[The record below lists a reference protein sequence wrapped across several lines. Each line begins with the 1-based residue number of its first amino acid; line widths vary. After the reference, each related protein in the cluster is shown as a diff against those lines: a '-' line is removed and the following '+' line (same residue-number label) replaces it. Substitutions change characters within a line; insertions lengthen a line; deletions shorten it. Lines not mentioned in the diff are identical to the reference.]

1 VSSKDVSDVS
11 RHGEKFSL
19 SPSHPFQRYFWLL
32 QVVVGLLLAFT
43 ACAENANFVPGRI
56 LVKPRLQL
64 SDVELENR
72 LSAHGASQRHAFPR
86 SRIRVITLP
95 EEKTEAALAALRRD
109 PDIEFAERDYIAHAS
124 LAVNDPYVVAGTEW
138 HLAKIAADQAWDF
151 TTGASNVVVAVL
163 DSGVN
168 AAHPDLAGRLL
179 QGYDFVSNDS
189 NPADDFGHGTAVT
202 GTIVAAGNNGLGVAG
217 VAFGCEVLPVKV
229 MDASGSATHSCIAQG
244 IEYAVQQGARVIN
257 LSLGGD
263 FTSSTLQDAIDYAWS
278 NNVVVV
284 ASAGN
289 NGGTVPQYPAACD
302 HVVGVAATEPD
313 DSKAWF
319 SSYGSWVALFAP
331 GDNIWTT
338 QRDLTNAYGRWAGTS
353 FSSPIVAGVA
363 ALVASANPS
372 LSNTQIVNILEQTA
386 DDLGAPGFDSMFS
399 FGRVNAFRAVASA
412 APQAADQNSSNG
424 LGAAVPPTVTV
435 AGPTDAAALGATV
448 SLAATATAPSGSVT
462 NVQFF
467 ANGAPLS
474 SVSAPPFAVNWT
486 PVQAGS
492 YSVVAVAIDQQGLSA
507 ASAPVIVNVV
517 PPDTN
522 PPTVAILAGP
532 ANGARL
538 VAGLVTL
545 SGTAR
550 DNAGI
555 DHVEVQVNNG
565 PVQMVQGAASWT
577 ASVPLVPGVN
587 VIHVR
592 SVDLT
597 GNVSVDA
604 TRTVSYVVTAPL
616 VVQTNGWGRVGP
628 NLNGALLELGKTYS
642 VRAIPGPGQIFAG
655 WSGGASSS
663 PVLTF
668 VMQSNL
674 TLTANFV
681 PSPFPVVKGAFA
693 GLFADTNGVTPV
705 SSGYVTFNVT
715 PMGAF
720 SGRVQ
725 LGGMRY
731 PFHGQFDLTGNA
743 TLSLNRYW
751 LPSLALNL
759 HVDLTGGTDQANGS
773 LSDGNWNAV
782 VTADR
787 NVFNAQ
793 SNPASQA
800 GKRAFVLQSAEPSVG
815 TAAVGVTWTSLN
827 GVTTV
832 RGKLHDGR
840 PFATTSVLAK
850 NGDFPFFLPL
860 SRGSEEMIGWLN
872 FSSAQTSAV
881 TGTVTWVNTGTNF
894 FSTQLQASSPQ

>member
-1 VSSKDVSDVS
+1 
-11 RHGEKFSL
+11 L
-19 SPSHPFQRYFWLL
+19 
-32 QVVVGLLLAFT
+32 VVLFLLLAFT
-43 ACAENANFVPGRI
+43 ACAEDANFVPGRI
-56 LVKPRLQL
+56 LVKPRPQL
-64 SDVELENR
+64 PDVELQKR
-72 LSAHGASQRHAFPR
+72 LNAHGASQRHALER
-86 SRIRVITLP
+86 SRIHVVALP

-138 HLAKIAADQAWDF
+138 HLAKIAADRAWDI
-151 TTGASNVVVAVL
+151 TTGSSSVVVAVL

-168 AAHPDLAGRLL
+168 AAHPDLVGHLL
-179 QGYDFVSNDS
+179 QGYDFVWNDS
-189 NPADDFGHGTAVT
+189 DPADDFGHGTAVT
-202 GTIVAAGNNGLGVAG
+202 GTIVAAGNNGMGVAG
-217 VAFGCEVLPVKV
+217 VAFGCSVLPVKV

-263 FTSSTLQDAIDYAWS
+263 FASSTLQDAIDYAWS

-289 NGGTVPQYPAACD
+289 SGGTVPQYPAACD

-338 QRDLTNAYGRWAGTS
+338 QRDLTNAYGSWAGTS

-363 ALVASANPS
+363 ALVASAKPS
-372 LSNTQIVNILEQTA
+372 LSNTQIANILEQTA
-386 DDLGAPGFDSMFS
+386 DDLGAPGFDSTFS
-399 FGRVNAFRAVASA
+399 YGRVNAFRAVTAA
-412 APQAADQNSSNG
+412 APQAADQNSSIS
-424 LGAAVPPTVTV
+424 LGTATPPTVTL
-435 AGPTDAAALGATV
+435 AGPTDAAALGDTV
-448 SLAATATAPSGSVT
+448 SLAATATALSGSVT

-492 YSVVAVAIDQQGLSA
+492 YSIVAVAIDEQGLSA

-517 PPDTN
+517 PPDPN
-522 PPTVAILAGP
+522 PPTLAILAGP
-532 ANGARL
+532 VNGARL
-538 VAGLVTL
+538 ASGLVTL
-545 SGTAR
+545 SGTAS
-550 DNAGI
+550 DNVGL

-565 PVQMVQGAASWT
+565 PIQMAQGTTSWN
-577 ASVPLVPGVN
+577 ASVALVPGVN
-587 VIHVR
+587 LIRVR
-592 SVDLT
+592 SVDLA

-604 TRTVSYVVTAPL
+604 ARAVTYVVTAPL
-616 VVQTNGWGRVGP
+616 VVQTNGWGRMAP
-628 NLNGALLELGKTYS
+628 SLNGAMLELGRTYS
-642 VRAIPGPGQIFAG
+642 VRAVPGPGQIFAG
-655 WSGGASSS
+655 WSGVASSS
-663 PVLTF
+663 PVLSF

-674 TLTANFV
+674 TLMVNFV
-681 PSPFPVVKGAFA
+681 PSPFPVVRGTFA
-693 GLFADTNGVTPV
+693 GLFADTNGVTPS

-720 SGRVQ
+720 SGRAQ

-743 TLSLNRYW
+743 ALSLNRYW
-751 LPSLALNL
+751 LPPLALNL
-759 HVDLTGGTDQANGS
+759 HVDLTGGTDQASGS
-773 LSDGNWNAV
+773 LSDGNWTAV
-782 VTADR
+782 VAADR
-787 NVFNAQ
+787 NVFNTML
-793 SNPASQA
+793 NPASRA
-800 GKRAFVLQSAEPSVG
+800 GKRTFVLQSADPSVG
-815 TAAVGVTWTSLN
+815 TAAVGVTWIGLN

-832 RGKLHDGR
+832 RGKLRDGR
-840 PFATTSVLAK
+840 PFATSSILAK
-850 NGDFPFFLPL
+850 NGDFPFFLLL

-872 FSSAQTSAV
+872 ISASQTPAV
-881 TGTVTWVNTGTNF
+881 SGGVVWINTGTNS
-894 FSTQLQASSPQ
+894 FSTQLRASSQ